1 MESNIK
7 SLTITGTAAEDA
19 TRSRLKGRPSR
30 KLKTVIKDEEDF
42 IESVK
47 NFSTKPLAS
56 HGASHMVAKPI
67 ASHLVTK
74 PIASHLVSPVAQPM
88 VKPVVQPI
96 QPVKSIQITQHVASH
111 MVSPVASH
119 VASPVAS
126 HMVSPIENKQTVI
139 LNPPKQQRVKLQ
151 PKVHAPAATA
161 LNTTRRARRI
171 HLNTGNLAQRF
182 TRAKKVKDETEKKP
196 IVNIRE
202 YLLQKGVIQQKSK
215 APEKILRSMYADF
228 MLLNDHAL

>member
-47 NFSTKPLAS
+47 NFSTKSLAS

-96 QPVKSIQITQHVASH
+96 QPVKSIQITQH
-111 MVSPVASH
+111 VASH

>member
-19 TRSRLKGRPSR
+19 TRSRLKGRASR

-47 NFSTKPLAS
+47 NFSTKPVAS

-67 ASHLVTK
+67 ASHM
-74 PIASHLVSPVAQPM
+74 VSPVAQPI

-96 QPVKSIQITQHVASH
+96 QPVKSIQITQ
-111 MVSPVASH
+111 H

>member
-1 MESNIK
+1 
-7 SLTITGTAAEDA
+7 
-19 TRSRLKGRPSR
+19 
-30 KLKTVIKDEEDF
+30 
-42 IESVK
+42 
-47 NFSTKPLAS
+47 
-56 HGASHMVAKPI
+56 MVTKPI

-111 MVSPVASH
+111 VASPVASH
-119 VASPVAS
+119 MVSPIAS

>member
-1 MESNIK
+1 MDSNIK

-30 KLKTVIKDEEDF
+30 KLKTVVKDEEDEKDDF
-42 IESVK
+42 TESVK
-47 NFSTKPLAS
+47 NFVTKPVVS
-56 HGASHMVAKPI
+56 HVVAKP
-67 ASHLVTK
+67 V
-74 PIASHLVSPVAQPM
+74 VSPVVSKPLVSHVVPPISPMTRTIQHIAQPI
-88 VKPVVQPI
+88 VQN
-96 QPVKSIQITQHVASH
+96 
-111 MVSPVASH
+111 
-119 VASPVAS
+119 
-126 HMVSPIENKQTVI
+126 IEQKQSVI
-139 LNPPKQQRVKLQ
+139 LKPPKQQRVKLQ
-151 PKVHAPAATA
+151 PKVHAPTLAAP
-161 LNTTRRARRI
+161 NTTRRARRI

-215 APEKILRSMYADF
+215 APEKILRSMYSDF

>member
-47 NFSTKPLAS
+47 NFSTKSLAS
-56 HGASHMVAKPI
+56 HGASHMVANPI

-96 QPVKSIQITQHVASH
+96 QPVKSIQITQH
-111 MVSPVASH
+111 
-119 VASPVAS
+119 VAS